1 MFSYSIGCLIVVFQF
16 DVNVFKVDSEMPR
29 FLAAFLLGMLKH
41 QPPYLQRSAILNPL
55 SAGWLI

>member
-1 MFSYSIGCLIVVFQF
+1 MHLCIGCLIVVFQF

-29 FLAAFLLGMLKH
+29 FLAAFLLGILKH
-41 QPPYLQRSAILNPL
+41 YPPFLQCPAVLSPP